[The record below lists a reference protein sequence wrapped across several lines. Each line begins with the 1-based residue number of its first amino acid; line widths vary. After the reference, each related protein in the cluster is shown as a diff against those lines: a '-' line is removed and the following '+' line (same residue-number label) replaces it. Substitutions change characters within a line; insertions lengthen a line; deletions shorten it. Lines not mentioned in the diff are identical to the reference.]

1 MENYITDFSYENC
14 FWGNRN
20 CLYEHLSSKYKEYLS
35 IASVN
40 INIADSIEKFCK
52 SLNLSKNKYSPY
64 KENDTSTRGKGIK
77 IALNFINKII
87 DKLKQFADNLISIS
101 NKIYEREISYNSK
114 KEAKKM
120 CDESLKK
127 YENSLKTLITK
138 RNSYYD
144 SVNQIIEQFLIE
156 LRFIIFN
163 FIDNINI
170 WFKMTHIVK

>member
-1 MENYITDFSYENC
+1 MQI
-14 FWGNRN
+14 
-20 CLYEHLSSKYKEYLS
+20 
-35 IASVN
+35 
-40 INIADSIEKFCK
+40 
-52 SLNLSKNKYSPY
+52 PY

-87 DKLKQFADNLISIS
+87 DHLKQFADILISIS

-114 KEAKKM
+114 KVTKKI

-144 SVNQIIEQFLIE
+144 SVNQIIEQFLNNKYKNKEKDKNLIDSKK
-156 LRFIIFN
+156 
-163 FIDNINI
+163 DNII
-170 WFKMTHIVK
+170 KK